1 MDIQIPISQKEQKAG
16 ITLQEQI
23 DTPTQQPE
31 YSYLNQFINR
41 EDTTWQGLS

>member
-23 DTPTQQPE
+23 GTLIQQPE
-31 YSYLNQFINR
+31 YSYLNQFIDR
-41 EDTTWQGLS
+41 EDTT